1 MTVVFE
7 GQIDALLLQKYNN
20 KCNDTIHDANVNY
33 MPPHRSMEL
42 KQDAKMML
50 CIVGNGTCPRVLH
63 LLVCANSHL
72 AGILCVAWS
81 TKCRKVLNVLL

>member
-50 CIVGNGTCPRVLH
+50 
-63 LLVCANSHL
+63 
-72 AGILCVAWS
+72 
-81 TKCRKVLNVLL
+81 